1 MTIEALVRPEIRNL
15 KPYVTARQES
25 ATVRLNAN
33 ELPCSAGN
41 ADGGAALNRYPTIRP
56 VALQSALSRLY
67 GVAPANLLVTRGSS
81 EAIDLLVRAFCR
93 AGRDSVIVTPPTFA
107 MYRVYADIQ
116 GARTIA
122 APLSGE
128 RDFRLEVGAVLERC
142 EPETKLV
149 FVCSPN
155 NPTGNVVPH
164 TDILELARARSGQSV
179 IVVDEAYAEFNDEDS
194 LGTFIPEFDN
204 LVVLRTLSKA
214 LGLAGARCG
223 TITAAPALI
232 GWLDR
237 MLAPYAL
244 ATPVCDRV
252 LDAMSAENLNRARR
266 AVAEVVRER
275 ERMATALAGLPPVAR
290 VWPSRTN
297 FLLVRFH
304 DLAAVMRVLGERRIL
319 IRDFPQDPVL
329 ENCARITIG
338 AREENDLLLAT
349 LKKGVR
355 AGMFAVGAA
364 WGVRGREELASNGAN
379 AIIDR
384 PGQLLDVL
392 QGRC

>member
-25 ATVRLNAN
+25 AVVRLNAN
-33 ELPCSAGN
+33 ELPWSSGIGD
-41 ADGGAALNRYPTIRP
+41 DGEALNRYPAIRP

-67 GVAPANLLVTRGSS
+67 GVPAEGLLVTRGSS
-81 EAIDLLVRAFCR
+81 EAIDLLSRAFCR
-93 AGRDSVIVTPPTFA
+93 AGRDSVVVTPPTFA

-116 GARTIA
+116 GARTIQ
-122 APLSGE
+122 APLSAE
-128 RDFRLEVGAVLERC
+128 RDFRLDVGEVLERC

-155 NPTGNVVPH
+155 NPTGNVVPQ
-164 TDILELARARSGQSV
+164 TDILELARARSGRSLIV
-179 IVVDEAYAEFNDEDS
+179 IDEAYAEFNDEGS
-194 LGTFIPEFDN
+194 SSALIPEFDN

-223 TITAAPALI
+223 AVIGTPALI
-232 GWLDR
+232 GWLDG

-252 LDAMSAENLNRARR
+252 LEAMSAENLNRARQT
-266 AVAEVVRER
+266 VAEVVRER
-275 ERMATALAGLPPVAR
+275 ERMATALDGMHPVVR

-304 DLAAVMRVLGERRIL
+304 DLAAVMRVLADRRIL
-319 IRDFPQDPVL
+319 IRDFPQEPVL
-329 ENCARITIG
+329 ANCARITIG
-338 AREENDLLLAT
+338 AREENDLLLAA
-349 LKKGVR
+349 LR
-355 AGMFAVGAA
+355 
-364 WGVRGREELASNGAN
+364 SN
-379 AIIDR
+379 
-384 PGQLLDVL
+384 LD
-392 QGRC
+392 GG